1 MNIVRIFLRA
11 TKNGTYKPDSIYVGE
26 ISVELIDEYIRWRRE
41 IKQNS
46 DATIN
51 HALTPILKAC
61 AYASKMKMIDHAV
74 NAWIQDMRI
83 ASKISLADEDNEF
96 DGKYLSKEQMSALLE
111 YYHTCTEPRRKEF
124 LEMFFFAFH
133 ACGLRVV
140 DVMTLQWGHVNFE
153 KKELRK
159 IMIKTNKRHVI
170 PLTEPALNILH
181 RWLEKRA

>member
-1 MNIVRIFLRA
+1 MNIFRIFLRA
-11 TKNGTYKPDSIYVGE
+11 TKNGTYKPDSIYLGE

-61 AYASKMKMIDHAV
+61 AYASEMKMIDHAV
-74 NAWIQDMRI
+74 NARIQDMRI

-111 YYHTCTEPRRKEF
+111 YYNTCTEPRRKEF
-124 LEMFFFAFH
+124 WKCSSLPSMP
-133 ACGLRVV
+133 V
-140 DVMTLQWGHVNFE
+140 DSVLSML
-153 KKELRK
+153 
-159 IMIKTNKRHVI
+159 
-170 PLTEPALNILH
+170 
-181 RWLEKRA
+181 

>member
-1 MNIVRIFLRA
+1 
-11 TKNGTYKPDSIYVGE
+11 
-26 ISVELIDEYIRWRRE
+26 
-41 IKQNS
+41 
-46 DATIN
+46 
-51 HALTPILKAC
+51 
-61 AYASKMKMIDHAV
+61 MIDHAV
-74 NAWIQDMRI
+74 NARIQDMRI

-96 DGKYLSKEQMSALLE
+96 DGKYLSIEQMSALLE
-111 YYHTCTEPRRKEF
+111 YYHACTEPRRKEF

-170 PLTEPALNILH
+170 PLTEPALHILH
-181 RWLEKRA
+181 RWQEKRAGCRYVFNLVKDDLDLDDAEALYKSRNRSGS